1 MNLVTK
7 KLNENTDQYNQIMDE
22 LDNEINQ
29 IITKIKSAHQN
40 SLSTWF

>member
-29 IITKIKSAHQN
+29 IITKIKSAQQN
-40 SLSTWF
+40 SLST

>member
-1 MNLVTK
+1 
-7 KLNENTDQYNQIMDE
+7 MDE

-29 IITKIKSAHQN
+29 IITKIKSAQQN